1 MRRTATVILVIA
13 ALAVAA
19 IPALAD
25 HAPTT
30 VTVSFAGPVSPGQ
43 VITLECPAGYQVRGE
58 AGVHLAFATYYR
70 DPGLHAV
77 VASDVPPDGFMQFSA
92 SWTVPRGVRSA
103 SATLECVLID
113 QTQHPT
119 TTSTPPSTTATTTV
133 PTTSTTTT
141 SP

>member
-25 HAPTT
+25 HVPTT
-30 VTVSFAGPVSPGQ
+30 VTVSFAGPVTPGQ
-43 VITLECPAGYQVRGE
+43 VITLECPAGYQVTGTPSGP
-58 AGVHLAFATYYR
+58 AASATYYR

-77 VASDVPPDGFMQFSA
+77 AASGVAPDVSAQFSV
-92 SWTVPRGVRSA
+92 SWIVPNRVRSA
-103 SATLECVLID
+103 SATVECLLID